1 MNYQT
6 MLNSFA
12 IFHEVGHAIL
22 AINLGIKI
30 NYVSILNGDGH
41 IAVDTKD
48 LEKATLK
55 DKICFFI
62 AGDAAFEFWM
72 NIDPETPHA
81 AEVYLQNKKTHACD
95 DYKEIS
101 EIFDNEGGIFNLPL
115 IGPWVRKRYLSRSL
129 KYSYEIIESHKKAC
143 IHLSQEL
150 CQRQNLTYDEILSE
164 LELV

>member
-1 MNYQT
+1 MNYQA

-41 IAVDTKD
+41 IAVDT
-48 LEKATLK
+48 
-55 DKICFFI
+55 
-62 AGDAAFEFWM
+62 
-72 NIDPETPHA
+72 
-81 AEVYLQNKKTHACD
+81 
-95 DYKEIS
+95 
-101 EIFDNEGGIFNLPL
+101 IFDNEGGIFNLPL
-115 IGPWVRKRYLSRSL
+115 IGPWVRKRYLSRSF
-129 KYSYEIIESHKKAC
+129 KYSYEIIESHIKAC

>member
-30 NYVSILNGDGH
+30 NYVSILNGNGH

-48 LEKATLK
+48 LEKASLK
-55 DKICFFI
+55 NKICFFI

-81 AEVYLQNKKTHACD
+81 AEVYLQKKKTHACD

-115 IGPWVRKRYLSRSL
+115 IGPWVRKRYLSQSF
-129 KYSYEIIESHKKAC
+129 KYSYKTIESQRSVC
-143 IHLSQEL
+143 ILLAKEL
-150 CQRQNLTYDEILSE
+150 CQRQKLTYEDILR
-164 LELV
+164 LI